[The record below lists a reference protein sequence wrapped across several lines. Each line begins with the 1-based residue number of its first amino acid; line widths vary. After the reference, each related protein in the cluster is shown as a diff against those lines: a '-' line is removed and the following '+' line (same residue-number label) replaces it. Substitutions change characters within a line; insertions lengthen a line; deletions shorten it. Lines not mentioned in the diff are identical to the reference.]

1 MLAIINHVNRSIS
14 QLPKM
19 AARKL
24 YSVQI
29 VEKRTLN
36 QSKQRPEAFSMLA
49 QTIPNV
55 KPQ

>member
-14 QLPKM
+14 QLQM

-29 VEKRTLN
+29 VEKGTLN

-49 QTIPNV
+49 QTIRNV
-55 KPQ
+55 RQP